1 MTGFPLASPVP
12 SLTLFTDASLLGW
25 GAYLEG
31 QTVSGM
37 WSSTLQKD
45 HINLLEMRAVLLAL
59 SHFKLCLESL
69 SIVLATNNTTV
80 VAYLKNQG
88 ATHCYSLY
96 QLAKEVLILCS
107 QFQIRLVV
115 RHIPGRLNVLADS
128 LSRSL
133 APVNTEWELHQAVF
147 QSIVLHWG
155 NPNID
160 LFATSLNF
168 KMTTFVS
175 PVPDPRAYAVDAM
188 SLSWEGMFAYAFPPF
203 RFLAPVLHKIT
214 GEKCRII
221 VIAPA
226 WPKQAWFANLLHLSC
241 ARPLVLPLKRN
252 LSSKGV

>member
-1 MTGFPLASPVP
+1 M
-12 SLTLFTDASLLGW
+12 TLFTDASLLGW

-45 HINLLEMRAVLLAL
+45 HINHLEMRGVLLAL

-69 SIVLATNNTTV
+69 SIVLATDNTIV

-88 ATHCYSLY
+88 GTHCYSLY
-96 QLAKEVLILCS
+96 QLAEDVLILCS

-115 RHIPGRLNVLADS
+115 RHIPGRLNVLVES

-133 APVNTEWELHQAVF
+133 APVNTEWELQQAVF

-168 KMTTFVS
+168 VS

-188 SLSWEGMFAYAFPPF
+188 SLSWEGMFSYAFPYSDF
-203 RFLAPVLHKIT
+203 
-214 GEKCRII
+214 
-221 VIAPA
+221 
-226 WPKQAWFANLLHLSC
+226 S
-241 ARPLVLPLKRN
+241 PLFFTR
-252 LSSKGV
+252 

>member
-1 MTGFPLASPVP
+1 MSGFPLASPVP

-25 GAYLEG
+25 GGYLEG

-45 HINLLEMRAVLLAL
+45 HINLLEIRAVLLAL
-59 SHFKLCLESL
+59 SHFKLCLEPL
-69 SIVLATNNTTV
+69 SIVLATDNTTV
-80 VAYLKNQG
+80 VAYMENQG
-88 ATHCYSLY
+88 GTHCYSLY
-96 QLAKEVLILCS
+96 QLAKDVLILCS
-107 QFQIRLVV
+107 QFQIHLVV
-115 RHIPGRLNVLADS
+115 RHIPSRLTVLVDS

-168 KMTTFVS
+168 KVTTFVS
-175 PVPDPRAYAVDAM
+175 PVPDPRAVDAM

-221 VIAPA
+221 VIASA
-226 WPKQAWFANLLHLSC
+226 WPKQAWFANTNVYCVCPVPGH
-241 ARPLVLPLKRN
+241 
-252 LSSKGV
+252 